1 MLLDENLSLR
11 NFGDWRQSILE
22 FADSLR
28 AIDIDLSAFACLAAL
43 TLITGNAILLVCMGL
58 SEKKSWPS
66 GSFASLLLHWGRARL
81 KLALNNCFANNYQE
95 KYFTWEPFQRNRL
108 KEIML

>member
-22 FADSLR
+22 LADSLR

-58 SEKKSWPS
+58 SEKKE
-66 GSFASLLLHWGRARL
+66 
-81 KLALNNCFANNYQE
+81 LALWFFRVT
-95 KYFTWEPFQRNRL
+95 FTAL
-108 KEIML
+108 GKG